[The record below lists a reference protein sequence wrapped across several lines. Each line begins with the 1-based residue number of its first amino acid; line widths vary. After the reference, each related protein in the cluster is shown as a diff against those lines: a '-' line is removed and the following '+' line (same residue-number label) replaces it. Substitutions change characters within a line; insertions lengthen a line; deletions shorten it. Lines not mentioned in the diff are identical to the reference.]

1 MPLKHKANPP
11 YIRAVSDEEFD
22 RHVEIIKSHPI
33 IDPVAELAKIGLEYM
48 STNPA
53 FAAAVPFF
61 AAATDFKPSREGVQ
75 TLVKALKL

>member
-1 MPLKHKANPP
+1 MPLKLKANAP
-11 YIRAVSDEEFD
+11 YVRAVSDEEFD
-22 RHVEIIKSHPI
+22 KHVQTLKTHPT

-61 AAATDFKPSREGVQ
+61 AAATDFKPSREGILTLIQ
-75 TLVKALKL
+75 TLGK